1 MEKVKIARKDMSIS
15 KISEKILKIS
25 EDYKK
30 AKEDNNKKLMEELKK
45 EYEYQKAVLNASE
58 NFFAKYDEKEM
69 KDKANYSSDEEEVKR
84 AKWILKN
91 KKEYQD
97 KEDLFDAIIASKSLE
112 KAKDVIEEAK
122 EENEEKNKKHG
133 ALVFRKFKK
142 GALIIGSIA
151 ALAIGGLVG
160 CNLTKRNKD
169 KQNPVRQEQTA
180 EMDDLTDNLDSTTE
194 QTTKEKTTE
203 NVKKKSF
210 NNDEIKTDE
219 SYKNL
224 KYKGNGETIDDYAEK
239 NGVPTSGKPED
250 TVTTREIPNVSLPS
264 KPEDTVKTV
273 VIPEKVEPTTEDT
286 NNEPENKTD
295 DSKTD
300 DNKNDKEKVTI
311 IEKEEKPSD
320 NDPSKVEESKDNNKT
335 DDTKKDENKKEEP
348 TTEDNTPK
356 DTEEKPDFKEP
367 EIIEE
372 DDNDITYLDGDKNS
386 STEAKEKATTEEP
399 TTEKPTTEEPTTEKP
414 TTEEPT
420 TEDNTPKDTEEKPD
434 FKEPEIIE
442 EDENDVSYISSLK
455 NNYIALKAAIM
466 TELAN
471 MNQSKSVENEGLVL
485 TYTSSKNC

>member
-1 MEKVKIARKDMSIS
+1 MKKVKIAHRDMSIS

-25 EDYKK
+25 EGYEK
-30 AKEDNNKKLMEELKK
+30 AKEEDNKELMEELTK

-97 KEDLFDAIIASKSLE
+97 KEDLFNAIIASKSLE
-112 KAKDVIEEAK
+112 EAK
-122 EENEEKNKKHG
+122 EVVEEQKEEEKQG
-133 ALVFRKFKK
+133 SLVFRKFNKRL
-142 GALIIGSIA
+142 AIGITAA

-160 CNLTKRNKD
+160 LSLKKQNKD

-180 EMDDLTDNLDSTTE
+180 QMDNITDNLDSTTE
-194 QTTKEKTTE
+194 QNTKEKNKS

-210 NNDEIKTDE
+210 SNDEIKTDE

-264 KPEDTVKTV
+264 KPDDTVKTV

-286 NNEPENKTD
+286 NKEPEDKID
-295 DSKTD
+295 DSKKGD
-300 DNKNDKEKVTI
+300 DKNDKEKVTI
-311 IEKEEKPSD
+311 VEKEEKPSD
-320 NDPSKVEESKDNNKT
+320 KDPSKIEESKDNTKK
-335 DDTKKDENKKEEP
+335 DDTKKDDSKKDESTTEDNKPKDTEEKPEFKEPTEIEEDEKDVTYVDGDKNNSNEP
-348 TTEDNTPK
+348 TTEAPKIDESTTEDNTPK
-356 DTEEKPDFKEP
+356 DTEEKPDFK
-367 EIIEE
+367 
-372 DDNDITYLDGDKNS
+372 D
-386 STEAKEKATTEEP
+386 
-399 TTEKPTTEEPTTEKP
+399 
-414 TTEEPT
+414 
-420 TEDNTPKDTEEKPD
+420 
-434 FKEPEIIE
+434 PEIIE
-442 EDENDVSYISSLK
+442 EDENDISYISSLK
-455 NNYIALKAAIM
+455 NNYIALKSAIM

-471 MNQSKSVENEGLVL
+471 MNQTKSVEDSGPVL

>member
-1 MEKVKIARKDMSIS
+1 MKKVKIAHRDMSIS

-25 EDYKK
+25 EDYEK
-30 AKEDNNKKLMEELKK
+30 AKEEDNKELMEELTK

-58 NFFAKYDEKEM
+58 NFFAKYEEKEM

-112 KAKDVIEEAK
+112 EAK
-122 EENEEKNKKHG
+122 EVVEEQKEEEKQG
-133 ALVFRKFKK
+133 SLVFRKFNKRL
-142 GALIIGSIA
+142 AIGITVA
-151 ALAIGGLVG
+151 VLAIGGLVG
-160 CNLTKRNKD
+160 LNLKKQNKD

-180 EMDDLTDNLDSTTE
+180 EMDNITDNLDSTTE
-194 QTTKEKTTE
+194 QNTKEKNKS

-210 NNDEIKTDE
+210 SNDEIKTDE

-239 NGVPTSGKPED
+239 NGFPTSGKPED
-250 TVTTREIPNVSLPS
+250 TVTTREIPNVTLPS
-264 KPEDTVKTV
+264 KPKDTEKTE
-273 VIPEKVEPTTEDT
+273 VIPEKVEPTKDETDDK
-286 NNEPENKTD
+286 NDNKTD
-295 DSKTD
+295 DSKK
-300 DNKNDKEKVTI
+300 DNDDKEKVTV

-320 NDPSKVEESKDNNKT
+320 NDPSKIEESKDDKT
-335 DDTKKDENKKEEP
+335 DDTKKDDNKKDES

-367 EIIEE
+367 TEIEE
-372 DDNDITYLDGDKNS
+372 DENDVTYVDGDKNS
-386 STEAKEKATTEEP
+386 SNEAPETP
-399 TTEKPTTEEPTTEKP
+399 TTESPKIDES
-414 TTEEPT
+414 T

-434 FKEPEIIE
+434 FKDPEIIE
-442 EDENDVSYISSLK
+442 EDENDISYISSLK
-455 NNYIALKAAIM
+455 NNYIALKSAIM

-471 MNQSKSVENEGLVL
+471 MNQTKSGPVL

>member
-1 MEKVKIARKDMSIS
+1 MEKVKIAHRDMSIS

-25 EDYKK
+25 EDYEK
-30 AKEDNNKKLMEELKK
+30 AKKENNKEIMENLQK

-69 KDKANYSSDEEEVKR
+69 KDKANYSSNEEEVKR

-112 KAKDVIEEAK
+112 EAKDVIEEAK

-151 ALAIGGLVG
+151 VLAIGGLVG

-169 KQNPVRQEQTA
+169 KQNPVRQEQTT
-180 EMDDLTDNLDSTTE
+180 EMDNLTDNLDSTTE
-194 QTTKEKTTE
+194 QNTEVKEKSKANNA

-210 NNDEIKTDE
+210 SNDEIKTDE

-250 TVTTREIPNVSLPS
+250 TVTTKEINVSLPS
-264 KPEDTVKTV
+264 KPDDTVKTE
-273 VIPEKVEPTTEDT
+273 VIPEKGEPSKEET
-286 NNEPENKTD
+286 NDKNNNKKD
-295 DSKTD
+295 DSKK
-300 DNKNDKEKVTI
+300 DNKKNDKEKVTVV
-311 IEKEEKPSD
+311 EKEEKPSD
-320 NDPSKVEESKDNNKT
+320 KDPSKIEESKDNTKK
-335 DDTKKDENKKEEP
+335 DDTKKDDSKKDESTIEDNTPKDTEEKP
-348 TTEDNTPK
+348 EFKEPTEIEEDEKDVTYVDGDKNNSNGTTEKPTTESPKIDESTTEDNTPK
-356 DTEEKPDFKEP
+356 DTEEKPDFK
-367 EIIEE
+367 
-372 DDNDITYLDGDKNS
+372 D
-386 STEAKEKATTEEP
+386 
-399 TTEKPTTEEPTTEKP
+399 
-414 TTEEPT
+414 
-420 TEDNTPKDTEEKPD
+420 
-434 FKEPEIIE
+434 PEIIE
-442 EDENDVSYISSLK
+442 EDENDISYISSLK
-455 NNYIALKAAIM
+455 NNYIALKLAIM

-471 MNQSKSVENEGLVL
+471 MNQTKSVEDSGPVL

>member
-1 MEKVKIARKDMSIS
+1 MKKVKIAHRDMSIS

-25 EDYKK
+25 EEYEK
-30 AKEDNNKKLMEELKK
+30 AKEENNKELMEELKK

-112 KAKDVIEEAK
+112 EAK
-122 EENEEKNKKHG
+122 EVVEEQKEEEKQSS
-133 ALVFRKFKK
+133 LVFRKFNKRL
-142 GALIIGSIA
+142 AIGITA
-151 ALAIGGLVG
+151 AVLAIGGLGGLVG
-160 CNLTKRNKD
+160 LNLKKQNKD

-180 EMDDLTDNLDSTTE
+180 EMDNITDNLDSTTE

-239 NGVPTSGKPED
+239 NGFPTSGKPED
-250 TVTTREIPNVSLPS
+250 TVTTKEIPNVSLPS
-264 KPEDTVKTV
+264 KPDDTVKTV

-286 NNEPENKTD
+286 NKEPEDKID
-295 DSKTD
+295 DPKKD
-300 DNKNDKEKVTI
+300 DDKNDKEKVTVV
-311 IEKEEKPSD
+311 EKEEKPSD
-320 NDPSKVEESKDNNKT
+320 KDPSKIEESKDNTKK
-335 DDTKKDENKKEEP
+335 DDTKKDDSKKDESTTEDNKPKDTEEKPEFKEPTEIEEDEKDVTYVDGDKNNSNEP
-348 TTEDNTPK
+348 TKKLTTEAPKTDESTTEDNTPK
-356 DTEEKPDFKEP
+356 DTEEKPDFK
-367 EIIEE
+367 
-372 DDNDITYLDGDKNS
+372 D
-386 STEAKEKATTEEP
+386 
-399 TTEKPTTEEPTTEKP
+399 
-414 TTEEPT
+414 
-420 TEDNTPKDTEEKPD
+420 
-434 FKEPEIIE
+434 PEIIE
-442 EDENDVSYISSLK
+442 EDENDISYISSLK
-455 NNYIALKAAIM
+455 NNYIALKSAIM

-471 MNQSKSVENEGLVL
+471 MNQTKSVEDSGPVL

>member
-25 EDYKK
+25 EDYEK
-30 AKEDNNKKLMEELKK
+30 AKKENNKEIMENLQK

-69 KDKANYSSDEEEVKR
+69 KDKANYSSNKEEVKR

-112 KAKDVIEEAK
+112 EAKDVIEEAK

-151 ALAIGGLVG
+151 AFAIGGLVG

-169 KQNPVRQEQTA
+169 KQNPVRQEQTT
-180 EMDDLTDNLDSTTE
+180 EMDNLTDNLDSTTE
-194 QTTKEKTTE
+194 QNTEVKEKSKANNA

-210 NNDEIKTDE
+210 SNDEIKTDE

-250 TVTTREIPNVSLPS
+250 TVTTKEINVSLPS
-264 KPEDTVKTV
+264 KPDDTVKTE
-273 VIPEKVEPTTEDT
+273 VIPEKSEPSKEET
-286 NNEPENKTD
+286 NDKNNNKKD
-295 DSKTD
+295 DSKK
-300 DNKNDKEKVTI
+300 DNKKNDKEKVTVV
-311 IEKEEKPSD
+311 EKEEKPSD
-320 NDPSKVEESKDNNKT
+320 KDPSKIEESKDNTKK
-335 DDTKKDENKKEEP
+335 DDTKKDDSKKDES

-356 DTEEKPDFKEP
+356 DTEEKPDFK
-367 EIIEE
+367 
-372 DDNDITYLDGDKNS
+372 D
-386 STEAKEKATTEEP
+386 
-399 TTEKPTTEEPTTEKP
+399 
-414 TTEEPT
+414 
-420 TEDNTPKDTEEKPD
+420 
-434 FKEPEIIE
+434 PEIIE

-455 NNYIALKAAIM
+455 SNYIALKAAIM

-471 MNQSKSVENEGLVL
+471 MNQTKSVENAGPVL

>member
-1 MEKVKIARKDMSIS
+1 MKKVKIAHRDMSIS

-25 EDYKK
+25 EEYEK
-30 AKEDNNKKLMEELKK
+30 AKEEDNKELMEELKK

-112 KAKDVIEEAK
+112 EAKGVIEETK
-122 EENEEKNKKHG
+122 EENEKKQG
-133 ALVFRKFKK
+133 VLVSRKFKK
-142 GALIIGSIA
+142 QLVIGITAA
-151 ALAIGGLVG
+151 ALVIGGLVG
-160 CNLTKRNKD
+160 LNLNKQNKD
-169 KQNPVRQEQTA
+169 KQNLVKKEQTT
-180 EMDDLTDNLDSTTE
+180 EIDNLTDNLDNTTE
-194 QTTKEKTTE
+194 QTTKEKNTE

-210 NNDEIKTDE
+210 SNDEIKTDE

-250 TVTTREIPNVSLPS
+250 TVTTKEIPNVSLPS
-264 KPEDTVKTV
+264 KPDDTVKTV

-286 NNEPENKTD
+286 NKEPEDKID
-295 DSKTD
+295 DSKKD
-300 DNKNDKEKVTI
+300 DDKNDKEKVTVV
-311 IEKEEKPSD
+311 EKEEKPSD
-320 NDPSKVEESKDNNKT
+320 KDPSKIEESKDNTKK
-335 DDTKKDENKKEEP
+335 DDTKKDDSKKDESTTEDNKPKDTEEKPEFKEPTEIEEDEKDVTYVDGDKNNSNEP
-348 TTEDNTPK
+348 TKKPTTEAPKTDESTTEDNTPK
-356 DTEEKPDFKEP
+356 DTEEKPDFK
-367 EIIEE
+367 
-372 DDNDITYLDGDKNS
+372 D
-386 STEAKEKATTEEP
+386 
-399 TTEKPTTEEPTTEKP
+399 
-414 TTEEPT
+414 
-420 TEDNTPKDTEEKPD
+420 
-434 FKEPEIIE
+434 PEIIE

-455 NNYIALKAAIM
+455 SNYIALKAAIM

-471 MNQSKSVENEGLVL
+471 MNQTKSVENAGPVL

>member
-1 MEKVKIARKDMSIS
+1 MKKVKIAHRDMSIS

-25 EDYKK
+25 EDYEK
-30 AKEDNNKKLMEELKK
+30 AKEEDNKELMEELKK

-69 KDKANYSSDEEEVKR
+69 RDKANYSSDEEEVKR

-97 KEDLFDAIIASKSLE
+97 KEDLFDAIMASKSLE
-112 KAKDVIEEAK
+112 EAKDVIEEAK
-122 EENEEKNKKHG
+122 EEKKEKNKKHG
-133 ALVFRKFKK
+133 VFAFRKFKTI
-142 GALIIGSIA
+142 LIIGITAASIT
-151 ALAIGGLVG
+151 IGGLAVSK
-160 CNLTKRNKD
+160 LTKRNKD

-180 EMDDLTDNLDSTTE
+180 EMDDLTDNLDSIIE
-194 QTTKEKTTE
+194 QNTKEKNKS

-210 NNDEIKTDE
+210 SNDEIKTDE

-239 NGVPTSGKPED
+239 NGFPTSGKPED
-250 TVTTREIPNVSLPS
+250 TVTTREIPNVTLPS
-264 KPEDTVKTV
+264 KPKDTEKTE
-273 VIPEKVEPTTEDT
+273 VIPEKVEPTKDETDDK
-286 NNEPENKTD
+286 NDNKTD
-295 DSKTD
+295 DSKK
-300 DNKNDKEKVTI
+300 DNDDKEKVTV

-320 NDPSKVEESKDNNKT
+320 NDPSKIEESKDDKT
-335 DDTKKDENKKEEP
+335 DDTKKDDNKKDES

-367 EIIEE
+367 TEIEE
-372 DDNDITYLDGDKNS
+372 DENDVTYVDGDKNNS
-386 STEAKEKATTEEP
+386 NEP
-399 TTEKPTTEEPTTEKP
+399 TKKPTTESPKIDES
-414 TTEEPT
+414 T

-434 FKEPEIIE
+434 FKDPEIIE
-442 EDENDVSYISSLK
+442 EDENDISYISSLK
-455 NNYIALKAAIM
+455 NNYIALKSAIM

-471 MNQSKSVENEGLVL
+471 MNQTKSGPVL

>member
-1 MEKVKIARKDMSIS
+1 MKKVKIAHRDMSIS

-25 EDYKK
+25 EDYEK
-30 AKEDNNKKLMEELKK
+30 AKEEDNKKLMEELKK

-69 KDKANYSSDEEEVKR
+69 KDKANYSSNEEEVKR

-112 KAKDVIEEAK
+112 EAKDVIEEQK
-122 EENEEKNKKHG
+122 EEKKQG
-133 ALVFRKFKK
+133 VLVSRKFKRR
-142 GALIIGSIA
+142 AIIGVTVA

-160 CNLTKRNKD
+160 LNLKKQNKD

-180 EMDDLTDNLDSTTE
+180 QMDNLTDNLDSTTE
-194 QTTKEKTTE
+194 QNTEVKEKSKANNA

-210 NNDEIKTDE
+210 SNDEIKTDE

-250 TVTTREIPNVSLPS
+250 TVTTKEINVSLPS
-264 KPEDTVKTV
+264 KPDDTVKTE

-286 NNEPENKTD
+286 NKEPEDKID
-295 DSKTD
+295 DSKKGD
-300 DNKNDKEKVTI
+300 DKNDKEKVTVV
-311 IEKEEKPSD
+311 EKEEKPSD
-320 NDPSKVEESKDNNKT
+320 KDPSKIEESKDNTKK
-335 DDTKKDENKKEEP
+335 DDTKKDDSKKDES

-367 EIIEE
+367 TEIEE
-372 DDNDITYLDGDKNS
+372 DENDVTYVDGDKNS
-386 STEAKEKATTEEP
+386 SNEAPETPTEE
-399 TTEKPTTEEPTTEKP
+399 EPKKDES
-414 TTEEPT
+414 T

-434 FKEPEIIE
+434 FKDPEIIE

-455 NNYIALKAAIM
+455 SNYIALKAAIM

-471 MNQSKSVENEGLVL
+471 MNQTKSVENAGPVL

>member
-1 MEKVKIARKDMSIS
+1 MKKVKIAHRDMSIS

-25 EDYKK
+25 EEYEK
-30 AKEDNNKKLMEELKK
+30 AKEEDNKELMEELKK

-112 KAKDVIEEAK
+112 EAKGVIEEKK
-122 EENEEKNKKHG
+122 EENEKKQG
-133 ALVFRKFKK
+133 VLVSRKFKK
-142 GALIIGSIA
+142 QLVIGITAA
-151 ALAIGGLVG
+151 ALVIGGLVG
-160 CNLTKRNKD
+160 LNLNKQNKD
-169 KQNPVRQEQTA
+169 KQNLVKKEQTT
-180 EMDDLTDNLDSTTE
+180 EIDNLTDNLDNTTE
-194 QTTKEKTTE
+194 QTTKEKNTE

-210 NNDEIKTDE
+210 SNDEIKTDE

-239 NGVPTSGKPED
+239 NGFPTSGKPED
-250 TVTTREIPNVSLPS
+250 TVTTREIPNVTLPS
-264 KPEDTVKTV
+264 KPKDTEKTE
-273 VIPEKVEPTTEDT
+273 VIPEKVEPTKDETDDK
-286 NNEPENKTD
+286 NDNKTD
-295 DSKTD
+295 DSKK
-300 DNKNDKEKVTI
+300 DNDDKEKVTV

-320 NDPSKVEESKDNNKT
+320 NDPSKIEESKDDKT
-335 DDTKKDENKKEEP
+335 DDTKKDDNKKDES

-367 EIIEE
+367 TEIEE
-372 DDNDITYLDGDKNS
+372 DEKDVTYVDGDKNNS
-386 STEAKEKATTEEP
+386 NEP
-399 TTEKPTTEEPTTEKP
+399 TKKPTTESPKIDES
-414 TTEEPT
+414 T

-434 FKEPEIIE
+434 FKDPEIIE
-442 EDENDVSYISSLK
+442 EDENDISYISSLK
-455 NNYIALKAAIM
+455 NNYIALKSAIM

-471 MNQSKSVENEGLVL
+471 MNQTKSGPVL

>member
-25 EDYKK
+25 EDYEK
-30 AKEDNNKKLMEELKK
+30 AKKENNKEIMENLQK
-45 EYEYQKAVLNASE
+45 EYEYQKVVLNASE

-69 KDKANYSSDEEEVKR
+69 KDKANYSSNEEEVKR

-112 KAKDVIEEAK
+112 EAKDVIEEKK
-122 EENEEKNKKHG
+122 EEKKQG
-133 ALVFRKFKK
+133 VLVSRKFKRR
-142 GALIIGSIA
+142 AIIGVTVA

-160 CNLTKRNKD
+160 LNLKKQNKD

-180 EMDDLTDNLDSTTE
+180 EMDNITDNLDSTTE

-239 NGVPTSGKPED
+239 NGFPTSGKPED
-250 TVTTREIPNVSLPS
+250 TVTTKEIPNVSLPS
-264 KPEDTVKTV
+264 KPDDTVKTV
-273 VIPEKVEPTTEDT
+273 VIPEKVEPTTEDV
-286 NNEPENKTD
+286 NKEPEDKID
-295 DSKTD
+295 DSKKGD
-300 DNKNDKEKVTI
+300 DKNDKEKVTI
-311 IEKEEKPSD
+311 VEKEEKPSD
-320 NDPSKVEESKDNNKT
+320 KDPSKIEESKDNTKK
-335 DDTKKDENKKEEP
+335 DDTKKDDSKKDESTTEDNKPKDTEEKPEFKEPTEIEEDEKDVTYVDGDKNNSNEP
-348 TTEDNTPK
+348 TTEAPKIDESTTEDNTPK
-356 DTEEKPDFKEP
+356 DTEEKPDFK
-367 EIIEE
+367 
-372 DDNDITYLDGDKNS
+372 D
-386 STEAKEKATTEEP
+386 
-399 TTEKPTTEEPTTEKP
+399 
-414 TTEEPT
+414 
-420 TEDNTPKDTEEKPD
+420 
-434 FKEPEIIE
+434 PEIIE
-442 EDENDVSYISSLK
+442 EDENDISYISSLK
-455 NNYIALKAAIM
+455 NNYIALKSAIM

-471 MNQSKSVENEGLVL
+471 MNQTKSVEDSGPVL

>member
-25 EDYKK
+25 EDYEK
-30 AKEDNNKKLMEELKK
+30 AKKENNKEIMENLQK

-69 KDKANYSSDEEEVKR
+69 KDKANYSSNEEEVKR

-112 KAKDVIEEAK
+112 EAKDVIEEAK
-122 EENEEKNKKHG
+122 EEKKEKNKKHG
-133 ALVFRKFKK
+133 VFAFRKFKTF
-142 GALIIGSIA
+142 LIIGITAASIT
-151 ALAIGGLVG
+151 IGGLAVYK
-160 CNLTKRNKD
+160 LTKRNKD
-169 KQNPVRQEQTA
+169 KQNPVKQEQTA
-180 EMDDLTDNLDSTTE
+180 EMDDLTDNLDSIIE
-194 QTTKEKTTE
+194 QNTKEKNKS

-286 NNEPENKTD
+286 NKEQEDKID
-295 DSKTD
+295 DPKKGD
-300 DNKNDKEKVTI
+300 DKNDKEKVTVV
-311 IEKEEKPSD
+311 EKEEKPSD
-320 NDPSKVEESKDNNKT
+320 KDPSKIEESKDNTKK
-335 DDTKKDENKKEEP
+335 DDTKKDDSKKDESTTEDNKPKDTEEKPEFKEPTEIEEDENDVTYVDGDKNNSNEPTKKPTTEAPKTDES
-348 TTEDNTPK
+348 TTEDNTPN
-356 DTEEKPDFKEP
+356 DTEEKPDFK
-367 EIIEE
+367 
-372 DDNDITYLDGDKNS
+372 D
-386 STEAKEKATTEEP
+386 
-399 TTEKPTTEEPTTEKP
+399 
-414 TTEEPT
+414 
-420 TEDNTPKDTEEKPD
+420 
-434 FKEPEIIE
+434 PEIIE
-442 EDENDVSYISSLK
+442 EDENDISYISSLK

-471 MNQSKSVENEGLVL
+471 MNQTKSVEDSGPVL

>member
-1 MEKVKIARKDMSIS
+1 MKKVKIAHRDMSIS

-25 EDYKK
+25 EEYEK
-30 AKEDNNKKLMEELKK
+30 AKEENNKELMEELKK

-58 NFFAKYDEKEM
+58 NFFAKYDAKEM

-112 KAKDVIEEAK
+112 EAK
-122 EENEEKNKKHG
+122 EVVEEQKEEEKQSS
-133 ALVFRKFKK
+133 LVFRKFNKRL
-142 GALIIGSIA
+142 AIGITAA

-160 CNLTKRNKD
+160 LNLKKQNKD

-180 EMDDLTDNLDSTTE
+180 EMDNITDNLDSTIE
-194 QTTKEKTTE
+194 QNTKEKNKS

-250 TVTTREIPNVSLPS
+250 TVTTKEIPNVSLPS

-295 DSKTD
+295 DSKKD
-300 DNKNDKEKVTI
+300 DDKNDKEKVTVV
-311 IEKEEKPSD
+311 EKEEKPSD
-320 NDPSKVEESKDNNKT
+320 KDPSKIEESNDNTKK
-335 DDTKKDENKKEEP
+335 DDTKKDDSKKDESTTEDNKPKDTEEKPEFKEPTEIEEDENDVTYVDGDKNNSNEPTKKPTTEAPKTDES

-356 DTEEKPDFKEP
+356 DTEEKPDFK
-367 EIIEE
+367 
-372 DDNDITYLDGDKNS
+372 D
-386 STEAKEKATTEEP
+386 
-399 TTEKPTTEEPTTEKP
+399 
-414 TTEEPT
+414 
-420 TEDNTPKDTEEKPD
+420 
-434 FKEPEIIE
+434 PEIIE
-442 EDENDVSYISSLK
+442 EDENDISYISSLK
-455 NNYIALKAAIM
+455 NNYIALKSAIM

-471 MNQSKSVENEGLVL
+471 MNQTKSVEDSGPVL

>member
-1 MEKVKIARKDMSIS
+1 MKKVKIAHRDMSIS

-25 EDYKK
+25 EDYEK
-30 AKEDNNKKLMEELKK
+30 AKEEDNKELMEELTK

-58 NFFAKYDEKEM
+58 NFFAKYEEKEM

-112 KAKDVIEEAK
+112 EAKDVIEEQK
-122 EENEEKNKKHG
+122 EEKKQG
-133 ALVFRKFKK
+133 VLVSRKFKRR
-142 GALIIGSIA
+142 AIIGVTVA

-160 CNLTKRNKD
+160 LKLKKQNKD

-180 EMDDLTDNLDSTTE
+180 EMDNITDNLDSTTE
-194 QTTKEKTTE
+194 QNTKEKNKS

-210 NNDEIKTDE
+210 SNDEIKTDE

-250 TVTTREIPNVSLPS
+250 TVTTKEIPNVSLPS
-264 KPEDTVKTV
+264 KPDDTVKTV

-286 NNEPENKTD
+286 NKEPEDKID
-295 DSKTD
+295 DSKKGD
-300 DNKNDKEKVTI
+300 DKNDKEKVTVV
-311 IEKEEKPSD
+311 EKEEKPSD
-320 NDPSKVEESKDNNKT
+320 KDPSKIEESKDNTKK
-335 DDTKKDENKKEEP
+335 DDTKKDDSKKDESTTEDNKPKDTEEKPEFKEPTEIEEDEKDVTYVDGDKNNSNEP
-348 TTEDNTPK
+348 TTEAPKIDESTTEDNTPK
-356 DTEEKPDFKEP
+356 DTEEKPDFK
-367 EIIEE
+367 
-372 DDNDITYLDGDKNS
+372 D
-386 STEAKEKATTEEP
+386 
-399 TTEKPTTEEPTTEKP
+399 
-414 TTEEPT
+414 
-420 TEDNTPKDTEEKPD
+420 
-434 FKEPEIIE
+434 PEIIE
-442 EDENDVSYISSLK
+442 EDENDISYISSLK
-455 NNYIALKAAIM
+455 NNYIALKLAIM

-471 MNQSKSVENEGLVL
+471 MNQTKSVEDSGPVL

>member
-25 EDYKK
+25 EDYEK
-30 AKEDNNKKLMEELKK
+30 AKKENNKDIMENLQK
-45 EYEYQKAVLNASE
+45 EYKYQKAVLNASE

-112 KAKDVIEEAK
+112 EAKDVIEEAK

-151 ALAIGGLVG
+151 ALAISGLVG

-169 KQNPVRQEQTA
+169 KQNPVRQEQTT
-180 EMDDLTDNLDSTTE
+180 EMDNLTDNLDSTTE
-194 QTTKEKTTE
+194 QNTEVKEKSKANNA

-210 NNDEIKTDE
+210 SNDEIKTDE

-239 NGVPTSGKPED
+239 NGFPTSGKPED
-250 TVTTREIPNVSLPS
+250 TVTTREIPNVTLPS
-264 KPEDTVKTV
+264 KPKDTEKTE
-273 VIPEKVEPTTEDT
+273 VIPEKVEPTKDETDDK
-286 NNEPENKTD
+286 NDNKTD
-295 DSKTD
+295 DSKK
-300 DNKNDKEKVTI
+300 DNDDKEKVTV

-320 NDPSKVEESKDNNKT
+320 NDPSKIEESKDDKT
-335 DDTKKDENKKEEP
+335 DDTKKDDNKKDES

-367 EIIEE
+367 TEIEE
-372 DDNDITYLDGDKNS
+372 DENDVTYVDGDKNNS
-386 STEAKEKATTEEP
+386 NEP
-399 TTEKPTTEEPTTEKP
+399 TKKPTTESPKIDES
-414 TTEEPT
+414 T

-434 FKEPEIIE
+434 FKDPEIIE
-442 EDENDVSYISSLK
+442 EDENDISYISSLK
-455 NNYIALKAAIM
+455 NNYIALKSAIM

-471 MNQSKSVENEGLVL
+471 MNQTKSGPVL

>member
-58 NFFAKYDEKEM
+58 NFFAKYDKREM
-69 KDKANYSSDEEEVKR
+69 KEKANYSSDEEEVKR

-112 KAKDVIEEAK
+112 EAKDVIEEAK

-250 TVTTREIPNVSLPS
+250 TVTTKEINVSLPS
-264 KPEDTVKTV
+264 KPEDTEKTE
-273 VIPEKVEPTTEDT
+273 VIPEKVEPTKDET
-286 NNEPENKTD
+286 NDKNNNKKD
-295 DSKTD
+295 DSKK
-300 DNKNDKEKVTI
+300 DNKKNDKEKVTVV
-311 IEKEEKPSD
+311 EKEEKPSD
-320 NDPSKVEESKDNNKT
+320 NDPSKIEESKDNNKK
-335 DDTKKDENKKEEP
+335 DDTKKDDSKKDESTTEDNKPKDTEEKPDFKEPTEIEEDEKDVTYVDGDKNNSNGTTEKPTTEEP
-348 TTEDNTPK
+348 KTDESTTEDNTPK
-356 DTEEKPDFKEP
+356 DTEEKPDFK
-367 EIIEE
+367 
-372 DDNDITYLDGDKNS
+372 D
-386 STEAKEKATTEEP
+386 
-399 TTEKPTTEEPTTEKP
+399 
-414 TTEEPT
+414 
-420 TEDNTPKDTEEKPD
+420 
-434 FKEPEIIE
+434 PEIIE

-455 NNYIALKAAIM
+455 SNYIALKAAIM

-471 MNQSKSVENEGLVL
+471 MNQTKSVENAGPVL

>member
-25 EDYKK
+25 EDYEK
-30 AKEDNNKKLMEELKK
+30 AKKENNKEIMENLQK

-112 KAKDVIEEAK
+112 EAKGVIEETK
-122 EENEEKNKKHG
+122 EENEKKQG
-133 ALVFRKFKK
+133 VLVSRKFKK
-142 GALIIGSIA
+142 QLVIGITAA
-151 ALAIGGLVG
+151 ALVIGGLVG
-160 CNLTKRNKD
+160 LNLNKQNKD
-169 KQNPVRQEQTA
+169 KQNLVKKEQTT
-180 EMDDLTDNLDSTTE
+180 EIDNLTDNLDNTTE
-194 QTTKEKTTE
+194 QTTKEKNTE

-210 NNDEIKTDE
+210 SNDEIKTDE

-250 TVTTREIPNVSLPS
+250 TVTTKEINVSLPS
-264 KPEDTVKTV
+264 KPDDTVKTE
-273 VIPEKVEPTTEDT
+273 VIPEKGEPSKEET
-286 NNEPENKTD
+286 NDKNNNKKD
-295 DSKTD
+295 DSKK
-300 DNKNDKEKVTI
+300 DNKKNDKEKVTVV
-311 IEKEEKPSD
+311 EKEEKPSD
-320 NDPSKVEESKDNNKT
+320 KDPSKIEESKDNTKK
-335 DDTKKDENKKEEP
+335 DDTKKDDSKKDESTTEDNTPKDTEEKPEFKEPTEIEEDEKDVTYVDGDKNNSNGTTEKPTTEEP
-348 TTEDNTPK
+348 KTDESTTEDNTPK
-356 DTEEKPDFKEP
+356 DTEEKPDFK
-367 EIIEE
+367 
-372 DDNDITYLDGDKNS
+372 D
-386 STEAKEKATTEEP
+386 
-399 TTEKPTTEEPTTEKP
+399 
-414 TTEEPT
+414 
-420 TEDNTPKDTEEKPD
+420 
-434 FKEPEIIE
+434 PEIIE

-455 NNYIALKAAIM
+455 SNYIALKAAIM

-471 MNQSKSVENEGLVL
+471 MNQTKSVENAGPVL

>member
-1 MEKVKIARKDMSIS
+1 MEKVKIAHRDMSIS

-25 EDYKK
+25 EDCEK
-30 AKEDNNKKLMEELKK
+30 AKKENNKEIMENLQK

-69 KDKANYSSDEEEVKR
+69 KDKANYSSNEEEVKR

-112 KAKDVIEEAK
+112 EAKDVIEEAK

-151 ALAIGGLVG
+151 VLAIGGLVG

-169 KQNPVRQEQTA
+169 KQNPVRQEQTT
-180 EMDDLTDNLDSTTE
+180 EMDNLTDNLDSTTE
-194 QTTKEKTTE
+194 QNTKEKNKS

-210 NNDEIKTDE
+210 SNDEIKTDE

-239 NGVPTSGKPED
+239 NGFPTSGKPED
-250 TVTTREIPNVSLPS
+250 TVTTREIPNVTLPS
-264 KPEDTVKTV
+264 KPKDTEKTE
-273 VIPEKVEPTTEDT
+273 VIPEKVEPTKDETDDK
-286 NNEPENKTD
+286 NDNKTD
-295 DSKTD
+295 DSKK
-300 DNKNDKEKVTI
+300 DNDDKEKVTV

-320 NDPSKVEESKDNNKT
+320 NDPSKIEESKDDKT
-335 DDTKKDENKKEEP
+335 DDTKKDDNKKDES

-367 EIIEE
+367 TEIEE
-372 DDNDITYLDGDKNS
+372 DENDVTYVDGDKNNS
-386 STEAKEKATTEEP
+386 NG
-399 TTEKPTTEEPTTEKP
+399 TTEKPTTEEPKTDES
-414 TTEEPT
+414 T

-434 FKEPEIIE
+434 FKDPEIIE

-455 NNYIALKAAIM
+455 SNYIALKAAIM

-471 MNQSKSVENEGLVL
+471 MNQTKSVENAGPVL

>member
-1 MEKVKIARKDMSIS
+1 MKKVKIAHRDMSIS

-25 EDYKK
+25 EEYEK
-30 AKEDNNKKLMEELKK
+30 AKEENNKELMEELKK

-58 NFFAKYDEKEM
+58 NFFAKYDKREM
-69 KDKANYSSDEEEVKR
+69 KEKANYSSDEEEVKR

-112 KAKDVIEEAK
+112 EAKDVIEEAK

-151 ALAIGGLVG
+151 ALAIGGLG
-160 CNLTKRNKD
+160 GLNLKKQNDD
-169 KQNPVRQEQTA
+169 KQNLVRKEQTA
-180 EMDDLTDNLDSTTE
+180 ELDDLTDNLDSTTE

-239 NGVPTSGKPED
+239 NGFPTSGKPED
-250 TVTTREIPNVSLPS
+250 TVTTKEIPNVSLPS
-264 KPEDTVKTV
+264 KPDDTVKTV

-286 NNEPENKTD
+286 NKEPEDKID
-295 DSKTD
+295 DSKKD
-300 DNKNDKEKVTI
+300 DDKNDKEKVTVV
-311 IEKEEKPSD
+311 EKEEKPSD
-320 NDPSKVEESKDNNKT
+320 KDPSKIEESKDNTKK
-335 DDTKKDENKKEEP
+335 DDTKKDDSKKDESTTEDNKPKDTEEKPEFKEPTEIEEDEKDVTYVDGDKNNSNEP
-348 TTEDNTPK
+348 TKKPTTEAPKTDESTTEDNTPK
-356 DTEEKPDFKEP
+356 DTEEKPDFK
-367 EIIEE
+367 
-372 DDNDITYLDGDKNS
+372 D
-386 STEAKEKATTEEP
+386 
-399 TTEKPTTEEPTTEKP
+399 
-414 TTEEPT
+414 
-420 TEDNTPKDTEEKPD
+420 
-434 FKEPEIIE
+434 PEIIE

-455 NNYIALKAAIM
+455 SNYIALKAAIT

-471 MNQSKSVENEGLVL
+471 MNQTKSVENAGPVL

>member
-1 MEKVKIARKDMSIS
+1 MKKVKIAHRDMSIS

-25 EDYKK
+25 EDYEK
-30 AKEDNNKKLMEELKK
+30 AKEEDNKELMEELKK

-112 KAKDVIEEAK
+112 EAKDVIEEAK
-122 EENEEKNKKHG
+122 EEKKEKNKKHG
-133 ALVFRKFKK
+133 VFAFRKFKTI
-142 GALIIGSIA
+142 LIIGITAASIT
-151 ALAIGGLVG
+151 IGGLAVSK
-160 CNLTKRNKD
+160 LTKRNKD

-180 EMDDLTDNLDSTTE
+180 EMDDLTDNLDNTTE
-194 QTTKEKTTE
+194 QTTKEKNTE

-210 NNDEIKTDE
+210 SNDEIKTDE

-239 NGVPTSGKPED
+239 NGFPTSGKPED
-250 TVTTREIPNVSLPS
+250 TVTTREIPNVTLPS
-264 KPEDTVKTV
+264 KPKDTEKTE
-273 VIPEKVEPTTEDT
+273 VIPEKVEPTKDETDDK
-286 NNEPENKTD
+286 NDNKTD
-295 DSKTD
+295 DSKK
-300 DNKNDKEKVTI
+300 DNDDKEKVTV

-320 NDPSKVEESKDNNKT
+320 NDPSKIEESKDDKT
-335 DDTKKDENKKEEP
+335 DDTKKDDNKKDES

-367 EIIEE
+367 TEIEE
-372 DDNDITYLDGDKNS
+372 DEKDVTYVDGDKNNS
-386 STEAKEKATTEEP
+386 NEP
-399 TTEKPTTEEPTTEKP
+399 TKKPTTESPKIDES
-414 TTEEPT
+414 T

-434 FKEPEIIE
+434 FKDPEIIE
-442 EDENDVSYISSLK
+442 EDENDISYISSLK
-455 NNYIALKAAIM
+455 NNYIALKSAIM

-471 MNQSKSVENEGLVL
+471 MNQTKSGPVL

>member
-1 MEKVKIARKDMSIS
+1 MKKVKIAHRDMSIS

-25 EDYKK
+25 EDYEK
-30 AKEDNNKKLMEELKK
+30 AKEEDNKELMEELTK

-58 NFFAKYDEKEM
+58 NFFAKYEEKEM

-112 KAKDVIEEAK
+112 EAK
-122 EENEEKNKKHG
+122 EVVEEQKEEEKQG
-133 ALVFRKFKK
+133 SLVFRKFNKRL
-142 GALIIGSIA
+142 AIGITVA

-160 CNLTKRNKD
+160 LSLKKQNKD

-180 EMDDLTDNLDSTTE
+180 EMDNITDNLDSTTE
-194 QTTKEKTTE
+194 QNTKEKNKS

-210 NNDEIKTDE
+210 SNDEIKTDE

-250 TVTTREIPNVSLPS
+250 TVTTKEIPNVSLPS
-264 KPEDTVKTV
+264 KPDDTVRTV

-286 NNEPENKTD
+286 NKEPEDKID
-295 DSKTD
+295 DSKKGD
-300 DNKNDKEKVTI
+300 DKNDKEKVTVV
-311 IEKEEKPSD
+311 EKEEKPSD
-320 NDPSKVEESKDNNKT
+320 KDPSKIEESKDNTKK
-335 DDTKKDENKKEEP
+335 DDTKKDDSKKDESTTEDNKPKDTEEKPEFKEPTEIEEDEKDVTYVDGDKNNSNEP
-348 TTEDNTPK
+348 TTEAPKIDESTTEDNTPK
-356 DTEEKPDFKEP
+356 DTEEKPDFK
-367 EIIEE
+367 
-372 DDNDITYLDGDKNS
+372 D
-386 STEAKEKATTEEP
+386 
-399 TTEKPTTEEPTTEKP
+399 
-414 TTEEPT
+414 
-420 TEDNTPKDTEEKPD
+420 
-434 FKEPEIIE
+434 PEIIE
-442 EDENDVSYISSLK
+442 EDENDISYISSLK
-455 NNYIALKAAIM
+455 NNYIALKLAIM

-471 MNQSKSVENEGLVL
+471 MNQTKSVEDSGPVL

>member
-1 MEKVKIARKDMSIS
+1 MKKVKIAHRDMSIS

-25 EDYKK
+25 EDYEK
-30 AKEDNNKKLMEELKK
+30 AKEEDNKELMEELKK

-69 KDKANYSSDEEEVKR
+69 RDKANYSSDEEEVKR

-112 KAKDVIEEAK
+112 EAKDVIEEQK
-122 EENEEKNKKHG
+122 EEKKQG
-133 ALVFRKFKK
+133 VLVSRKFKRR
-142 GALIIGSIA
+142 AIIGVTVV

-160 CNLTKRNKD
+160 LKLKKQNKD

-180 EMDDLTDNLDSTTE
+180 EMDNITDNLDSTTE
-194 QTTKEKTTE
+194 QNTKEKNKS

-210 NNDEIKTDE
+210 SNDEIKTDE

-250 TVTTREIPNVSLPS
+250 TVTTKEIPNVSLPS
-264 KPEDTVKTV
+264 KPDDTVKTV

-286 NNEPENKTD
+286 NKEPEDKID
-295 DSKTD
+295 DSKKGD
-300 DNKNDKEKVTI
+300 DKNDKEKVTVV
-311 IEKEEKPSD
+311 EKEEKPSD
-320 NDPSKVEESKDNNKT
+320 KDPSKIEESKDNTKK
-335 DDTKKDENKKEEP
+335 DDTKKDDSKKDESTTEDNKPKDTEEKPEFKEPTEIEEDEKDVTYVDGDKNNSNEP
-348 TTEDNTPK
+348 TTEAPKIDESTTEDNTPK
-356 DTEEKPDFKEP
+356 DTEEKPDFK
-367 EIIEE
+367 
-372 DDNDITYLDGDKNS
+372 D
-386 STEAKEKATTEEP
+386 
-399 TTEKPTTEEPTTEKP
+399 
-414 TTEEPT
+414 
-420 TEDNTPKDTEEKPD
+420 
-434 FKEPEIIE
+434 PEIIE
-442 EDENDVSYISSLK
+442 EDENDISYISSLK
-455 NNYIALKAAIM
+455 NNYIALKLAIM

-471 MNQSKSVENEGLVL
+471 MNQTKSVEDSGPVL

>member
-1 MEKVKIARKDMSIS
+1 MKKVKIAHRDMSIS

-25 EDYKK
+25 EDYEK
-30 AKEDNNKKLMEELKK
+30 AKEEDNKELMEELKK

-58 NFFAKYDEKEM
+58 NFFARYDEKEM

-112 KAKDVIEEAK
+112 EAK
-122 EENEEKNKKHG
+122 EVVEEQKEEEKQG
-133 ALVFRKFKK
+133 SLVFRKFNKRL
-142 GALIIGSIA
+142 AIGITVA

-160 CNLTKRNKD
+160 LNLKKQNKD

-180 EMDDLTDNLDSTTE
+180 EMDNITDNLDSTIE
-194 QTTKEKTTE
+194 QNTKEKNKS

-210 NNDEIKTDE
+210 SNDEIKTDE

-250 TVTTREIPNVSLPS
+250 TVTTKEIPNVSLPS
-264 KPEDTVKTV
+264 KPDDTVRTV

-286 NNEPENKTD
+286 NKEPEDKID
-295 DSKTD
+295 DSKKGD
-300 DNKNDKEKVTI
+300 DKNDKEKVTVV
-311 IEKEEKPSD
+311 EKEEKPSD
-320 NDPSKVEESKDNNKT
+320 KDPSKIEESKDNTKK
-335 DDTKKDENKKEEP
+335 DDTKKDDSKKDESTTEDNKPKDTEEKPEFKEPTEIEEDEKDVTYVDGDKNNSNEP
-348 TTEDNTPK
+348 TTEAPKIDESTTEDNTPK
-356 DTEEKPDFKEP
+356 DTEEKPDFK
-367 EIIEE
+367 
-372 DDNDITYLDGDKNS
+372 D
-386 STEAKEKATTEEP
+386 
-399 TTEKPTTEEPTTEKP
+399 
-414 TTEEPT
+414 
-420 TEDNTPKDTEEKPD
+420 
-434 FKEPEIIE
+434 PEIIE
-442 EDENDVSYISSLK
+442 EDENDISYISSLK
-455 NNYIALKAAIM
+455 NNYIALKLAIM

-471 MNQSKSVENEGLVL
+471 MNQTKSVEDSGPVL

>member
-1 MEKVKIARKDMSIS
+1 MKKVKIAHRDMSIS

-25 EDYKK
+25 EDYEK
-30 AKEDNNKKLMEELKK
+30 AKEEDNKELMEELQK

-112 KAKDVIEEAK
+112 EAKDVIEEQK
-122 EENEEKNKKHG
+122 EEKKQG
-133 ALVFRKFKK
+133 VLVSRKFKRR
-142 GALIIGSIA
+142 AIIGVTVA

-160 CNLTKRNKD
+160 LNLKKQNKD
-169 KQNPVRQEQTA
+169 KQNPIRQEQTA
-180 EMDDLTDNLDSTTE
+180 EMDNITDNLDSTTE
-194 QTTKEKTTE
+194 QNTKEKNKS

-210 NNDEIKTDE
+210 SNDEIKTDE

-250 TVTTREIPNVSLPS
+250 TVTTKEIPNVSLPS
-264 KPEDTVKTV
+264 KPDDTVKTV

-286 NNEPENKTD
+286 NKEPEDKID
-295 DSKTD
+295 DSKKGD
-300 DNKNDKEKVTI
+300 DKNDKEKVTI
-311 IEKEEKPSD
+311 VEKEEKPSD
-320 NDPSKVEESKDNNKT
+320 KDPSKIEESKDNTKK
-335 DDTKKDENKKEEP
+335 DDTKKDDSKKDESTTEDNKPKDTEEKPEFKEPTEIEEDEKDVTYVDGDKNNSNEP
-348 TTEDNTPK
+348 TTEAPKIDESTTEDNTPK
-356 DTEEKPDFKEP
+356 DTEEKPDFK
-367 EIIEE
+367 
-372 DDNDITYLDGDKNS
+372 D
-386 STEAKEKATTEEP
+386 
-399 TTEKPTTEEPTTEKP
+399 
-414 TTEEPT
+414 
-420 TEDNTPKDTEEKPD
+420 
-434 FKEPEIIE
+434 PEIIE
-442 EDENDVSYISSLK
+442 EDENDISYISSLK
-455 NNYIALKAAIM
+455 NNYIALKSAIM

-471 MNQSKSVENEGLVL
+471 MNQTKSVEDSGPVL